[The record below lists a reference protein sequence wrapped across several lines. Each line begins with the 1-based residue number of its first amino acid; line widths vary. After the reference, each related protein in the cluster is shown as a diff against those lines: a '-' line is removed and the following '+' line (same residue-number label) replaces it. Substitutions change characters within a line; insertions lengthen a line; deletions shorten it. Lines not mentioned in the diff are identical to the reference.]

1 MLTPSLRN
9 VACIQLLEVL
19 VRTLVQMRHL
29 FWAWAW
35 HLLLALTVFI
45 PQSGVSDNSAATAST
60 WVLIDTHHATL
71 TIIRNGEAVA
81 HFNNISIGRRG
92 TAPLH
97 MQGDDTTPL
106 GTFRIISRNTASP
119 YKLFF
124 GLDYPTPAHAE
135 LALKN
140 GKIEAEHHR
149 LILAAHAGN
158 QIPPSSTPLG
168 GAIGIHGIGAGS
180 LSVHHQYNW
189 TNGCIALDNQ
199 QIQEFS
205 RWVTTGVHVNIQ

>member
-1 MLTPSLRN
+1 MLTPSLKS
-9 VACIQLLEVL
+9 VAGVLLIEVL
-19 VRTLVQMRHL
+19 IRTRHL
-29 FWAWAW
+29 LWAWAW
-35 HLLLALTVFI
+35 RLLLVLTVLI
-45 PQSGVSDNSAATAST
+45 SQSGFSGDSTAAST

-71 TIIRNGEAVA
+71 TVMRNDEAVA

-92 TAPLH
+92 AASIH

-149 LILAAHAGN
+149 LILSAHARN

-199 QIQEFS
+199 QIQEFA
-205 RWVTTGVHVNIQ
+205 RWVTTGVYVNIQ